1 MILTP
6 LSSRRQHSAISV
18 RSTPC
23 PWPSLPSLHEPLTR
37 LARDSGTRYPEDMN
51 HRLPGRRPHGGR
63 RITQLR
69 RIIWSTHPHTCW
81 LCGEPINT
89 WREFEID
96 HVLPREHGG
105 TDTLTNL
112 RPAHGRLST
121 ERCNQRRGSKMVT
134 ETRPVAS
141 VEQDETAW
149 FTQGKNGVS

>member
-1 MILTP
+1 MSLAV
-6 LSSRRQHSAISV
+6 L
-18 RSTPC
+18 
-23 PWPSLPSLHEPLTR
+23 PSLPSR
-37 LARDSGTRYPEDMN
+37 WRVSSGTPGLDTLQDMN
-51 HRLPGRRPHGGR
+51 TPTIPGRRQHGGR
-63 RITQLR
+63 RITRLR
-69 RIIWSTHPHTCW
+69 HIIWSTHPHTCW

-112 RPAHGRLST
+112 RPSHGRLSA

-134 ETRPVAS
+134 ELRPVSS

-149 FTQGKNGVS
+149 FTQGKNVVS